1 MNEPTQWAVTPRSS
15 EALVPCASAGSLV
28 VNPSHRVPEAPG
40 LAAGSDVHST
50 QEAKR
55 ADAVASG
62 GTVYSGP
69 PAPTEDLRA
78 IEAWENEG
86 DPN

>member
-1 MNEPTQWAVTPRSS
+1 MNEPNQWAVSPRPS
-15 EALVPCASAGSLV
+15 EALAPCAPAGILV
-28 VNPSHRVPEAPG
+28 VKPPHRELKSPG
-40 LAAGSDVHST
+40 VAGGSDVHST

-62 GTVYSGP
+62 GTVNSAP
-69 PAPTEDLRA
+69 PAQTEELRA

-86 DPN
+86 DPS